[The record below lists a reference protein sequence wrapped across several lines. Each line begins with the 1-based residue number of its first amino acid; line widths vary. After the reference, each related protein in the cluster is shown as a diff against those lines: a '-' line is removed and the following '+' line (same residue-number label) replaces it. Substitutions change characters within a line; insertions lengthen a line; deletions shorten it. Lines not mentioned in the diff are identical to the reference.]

1 MTFDYKKEYREFYL
15 PLKKPG
21 FVTIPEINYLAVRGH
36 GDPNEPDGDYKKAI
50 GLLYG
55 VAFTIRM
62 SNKSGHKIPGYFS
75 YVVPPLEGLWSQEGQ
90 ETAGIDFTRKDRL
103 NWISMIRL
111 PEFVTKEVFDWAITE
126 ASEKKQTDFS
136 SVEFF
141 PFHEGFCIQ
150 CMHIGPYDDEPATIL
165 QMNQYAEQHG
175 CLPDLSASRLHHK
188 IYLSDPRRCAPQR
201 LKTVI
206 RQPVKK
212 HNSF

>member
-1 MTFDYKKEYREFYL
+1 
-15 PLKKPG
+15 
-21 FVTIPEINYLAVRGH
+21 
-36 GDPNEPDGDYKKAI
+36 
-50 GLLYG
+50 
-55 VAFTIRM
+55 M

-150 CMHIGPYDDEPATIL
+150 CMHIGPYD
-165 QMNQYAEQHG
+165 G